1 MNLLFVKE
9 IQKEIQEKNHGCPN
23 WPDFG
28 DALRRHLTAKLCLDA
43 RLQSTSAWSLLA
55 EGLSHIGCEA
65 LPTVVFLESGKPIFV
80 GSPLCF
86 SLSHSQN
93 LAAVLISDQ
102 NCGVDLEEIRP
113 EVAEKLR
120 NRVLSPEE
128 QRQNADFFEIW
139 TQKEALGKLLGT
151 GLCARPAQMDVSAL
165 DRLNTLQKTLRDSSG
180 IAYCLTALCQ
190 SPDPIQFHFLT
201 GE

>member
-9 IQKEIQEKNHGCPN
+9 IQREIQKKNQVCST

-28 DALRRHLTAKLCLDA
+28 DALLRHLTAKCCLDA
-43 RLQSTSAWSLLA
+43 KLQSISAWSLLA

-65 LPTVVFLESGKPIFV
+65 LPTVVFLESGKPVFADF
-80 GSPLCF
+80 PLCF
-86 SLSHSQN
+86 SLSHSRK

-102 NCGVDLEEIRP
+102 NCGVDLEQICP
-113 EVAEKLR
+113 DVAEKLR

-151 GLCARPAQMDVSAL
+151 GLCAYPAQMDVSAL
-165 DRLNTLQKTLRDSSG
+165 DCLNRLPKTLHDSSG
-180 IAYCLTALCQ
+180 IAYRLTALCQ